1 MYFKC
6 LARITSI
13 NVPSDYRRQIDIV
26 ISPLVL
32 MRKQRAVSQSAQI
45 VGGGP
50 CLTAEPV
57 LLATRQRVLSLQEFT
72 CLHRSAPGRL
82 PIGRCCLLSQGYSE
96 SPLFEDWFPSFSS
109 YSWTS
114 PYYPNALIFT

>member
-1 MYFKC
+1 MCQVHFKC

-13 NVPSDYRRQIDIV
+13 NVPSAYRRQIDTV

-32 MRKQRAVSQSAQI
+32 MRKQRTCPSLRTI

-57 LLATRQRVLSLQEFT
+57 LLATRHRVLSLRELT

-96 SPLFEDWFPSFSS
+96 SPLSEDWFPSFSS
-109 YSWTS
+109 YS
-114 PYYPNALIFT
+114 